1 MIVTFKWFSVAEQ
14 VWKSQYNSTNAKERW
29 FLWPRCWQKGWNMT
43 FMTINSM
50 YQKYHSS
57 FCMTYFYSQKLWI
70 YYVKLLSQ
78 RVSPLKFSAAEL
90 VFSLECL
97 LHAKSY
103 FICRRAK
110 SCYAWGN
117 KMFTPLY
124 TFAKASLYNFVCTAQ
139 LLSVS
144 QQLQRNASETL
155 GKIYISV
162 RAKKSFCT

>member
-1 MIVTFKWFSVAEQ
+1 MQKKDDFYDCAVDKKDEIWLSWQ
-14 VWKSQYNSTNAKERW
+14 LIQCIKSIILHFAWLIFIAKSYEFTMW
-29 FLWPRCWQKGWNMT
+29 
-43 FMTINSM
+43 S
-50 YQKYHSS
+50 
-57 FCMTYFYSQKLWI
+57 
-70 YYVKLLSQ
+70 LLSQ

-162 RAKKSFCT
+162 RAKKKFCTFNAI